1 MERQHIEAGG
11 NMDQTAN
18 AVHKAAVGHLPAFI
32 TPPGQTDVLLNIVI
46 VFLVCVVFLTGIL
59 YLRLHALPEHIAHQT
74 NKVQIQLVAV
84 LGLIALFTHNQ
95 LFWIAALLLAMTDLP
110 DFLSPITSMARS
122 LGLIARRGLH
132 LTIPP
137 APPAATVPASDVVTP
152 QTVPA
157 ASQGAATPT
166 AATDTGSPLSTDQN
180 KQEQK

>member
-1 MERQHIEAGG
+1 
-11 NMDQTAN
+11 MDQSAD

-46 VFLVCVVFLTGIL
+46 IFLICVVFLTGIL

-74 NKVQIQLVAV
+74 NKIQLQLVAV

-110 DFLSPITSMARS
+110 DFLSPVTSMARS
-122 LGLIARRGLH
+122 LRTIARRGLH

-137 APPAATVPASDVVTP
+137 SAPTATVGASDNVAPQAVSGGSQSAATS
-152 QTVPA
+152 
-157 ASQGAATPT
+157 T
-166 AATDTGSPLSTDQN
+166 AAPDTGLSLDQN
-180 KQEQK
+180 KEEQK